1 MPTLVR
7 LAELSDGALIRRV
20 RDGDE
25 AGFRALYQRHTPA
38 LYLLLTRLM
47 AGNTAD
53 ADDVLQDTWVACCR
67 GLHRFRGDSAFATW
81 LTRIGIRAARGRMR
95 LAYSGDDFLDQI
107 PAASP
112 PFSAATRI
120 DLDRA
125 IRQLPDH
132 QRVILVLH
140 DIEGFTHEEI
150 AEQLSIPTGTSKVT
164 LSRARAAMR
173 RLLSEG
179 VPV

>member
-1 MPTLVR
+1 VPTLAR
-7 LAELSDGALIRRV
+7 LAELSDAALIRRV

-25 AGFRALYQRHTPA
+25 AGFRALYQRHTPP
-38 LYLLLTRLM
+38 LYLLLTRLL

-67 GLHRFRGDSAFATW
+67 GLHHFRGDAAFSTW
-81 LTRIGIRAARGRMR
+81 LTRIGIRTARGRMR
-95 LAYSGDDFLDQI
+95 LAYAGDDFVDNI
-107 PAASP
+107 AAPSP
-112 PFSAATRI
+112 PFSMQTRI

-140 DIEGFTHEEI
+140 DVEGFTHEEI
-150 AEQLSIPTGTSKVT
+150 ADQLSIPVGTSKVT
-164 LSRARAAMR
+164 LSRARAAVR
-173 RLLSEG
+173 RLLSDG